1 MAEVVKKATR
11 DAYGE
16 TLVELGAEY
25 PDLVVLDSDLAGA
38 TKTGMFRKAYPDRF
52 FNCGIAEQNMMG
64 IAAGLAACGK
74 KVFASTFA
82 MFAAGR
88 AFEQVRNSRGYPHL
102 RSKSAPPTPAFRL
115 ARTAPPPV
123 LRGYRADAHNPRHD
137 SNQSSRRGRG
147 GESGARRSQTR
158 RAGVFEVWAAGGAGD
173 F

>member
-64 IAAGLAACGK
+64 
-74 KVFASTFA
+74 
-82 MFAAGR
+82 
-88 AFEQVRNSRGYPHL
+88 
-102 RSKSAPPTPAFRL
+102 
-115 ARTAPPPV
+115 
-123 LRGYRADAHNPRHD
+123 
-137 SNQSSRRGRG
+137 
-147 GESGARRSQTR
+147 
-158 RAGVFEVWAAGGAGD
+158 
-173 F
+173 